1 MIVWCMRQIYLLKIN
16 RNIYWLGQ
24 QENGRV
30 QRNMIFH
37 RWPDMLGKL
46 QPLSPKK
53 TKNNL
58 SIYPIASE
66 SEFIEMDVEQIYVI
80 FSFNLETQTNKN
92 KNNF

>member
-1 MIVWCMRQIYLLKIN
+1 
-16 RNIYWLGQ
+16 
-24 QENGRV
+24 
-30 QRNMIFH
+30 
-37 RWPDMLGKL
+37 MLGKL

-92 KNNF
+92 KNNFWWTYFKHSN